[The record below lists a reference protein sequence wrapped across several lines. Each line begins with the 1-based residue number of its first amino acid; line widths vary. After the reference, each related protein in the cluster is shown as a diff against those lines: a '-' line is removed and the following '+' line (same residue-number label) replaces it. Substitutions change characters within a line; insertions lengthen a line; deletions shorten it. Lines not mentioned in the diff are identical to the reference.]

1 MAHGLNEWVYKIKG
15 LKSEMNKSNRIN
27 YYDNLKVFS
36 VIAVLLFHT
45 SVEYYKINEHG
56 WVSAIAYSAITR
68 FCVPIFFMVSG
79 ATIISKSESLVC
91 FFKKRAL
98 KIFPPLF
105 FWSLLYSIIL
115 SKINGTDFNI
125 MESIAG
131 IVTSPVYIHFW
142 FIYAIIGLYLMMPV
156 FMSISEDKKIIVCT
170 YYTSIWFLFA
180 SIIPYGRLVGLPIPE
195 YIGTPYMFNE
205 MYQFFNYSGYMTLGF
220 LVSNI
225 ELDSKKVAIKMLL
238 LSILMSVALFFMV
251 IQDSIMKGK
260 ITQDLWEFKTP
271 LVVIF
276 SVSVFLFF
284 KNAKTSLTD
293 KYGDKLSSIAGLVFP
308 VYLVHYLYIFLIV
321 RHFGYAFKALPV
333 IIQIPI
339 ETAII
344 TLSSFITVFIMSKIP
359 FINRLI

>member
-1 MAHGLNEWVYKIKG
+1 
-15 LKSEMNKSNRIN
+15 MNKSNRID
-27 YYDNLKVFS
+27 YYNNLKIFS

-68 FCVPIFFMVSG
+68 FCVPIFFMISG
-79 ATIISKSESLVC
+79 ATIISKSESIVC

-98 KIFPPLF
+98 KILPPLI
-105 FWSLLYSIIL
+105 FWSLLYSIVL
-115 SKINGTDFNI
+115 SKINGTSFNI

-131 IVTSPVYIHFW
+131 IVTSPIYIHFW

-156 FMSISEDKKIIVCT
+156 FMSVNEDKKIIICA

-180 SIIPYGRLVGLPIPE
+180 SLLPYGRLLGLPIPE

-220 LVSNI
+220 LISRF
-225 ELDSKKVAIKMLL
+225 ELDNKNVAIKMIL
-238 LSILMSVALFFMV
+238 LSILMSAALFFMV
-251 IQDSIMKGK
+251 IHDSIMKEK

-271 LVVIF
+271 LVVVF

-284 KNAKTSLTD
+284 KYIKISIAD
-293 KYGDKLSSIAGLVFP
+293 KYSDKLSSVANLVFP

-321 RHFGYAFKALPV
+321 RHFGYIFHSLPV
-333 IIQIPI
+333 FFQIPL
-339 ETAII
+339 ETVII
-344 TLSSFITVFIMSKIP
+344 TLCSFITVFVMSKIP
-359 FINRLI
+359 FLNRLI